1 MCVMPSL
8 HIRLLIAAAMSLS
21 VTACRGSQ
29 IVEVKLSDQDI
40 QMPRVVPSGDVEF
53 RISNVGTRDH
63 SMKLVGSG
71 IEVESSDVQPG
82 ETGSL
87 KMTIPPGAG
96 FNVFCAVG
104 DHTAREKGTVVKVND
119 H

>member
-1 MCVMPSL
+1 MRWL
-8 HIRLLIAAAMSLS
+8 HSRTVVAAAMLLS
-21 VTACRGSQ
+21 VTACRGTQ
-29 IVEVKLSDQDI
+29 TVEVKLTDQDI

-63 SMKLVGSG
+63 SMKVVGSG
-71 IEVESSDVQPG
+71 IEIESSDVQPG

-104 DHTAREKGTVVKVND
+104 DHTSREKGAVVKVND